1 LRLGLKLKNSSFT
14 SMVYRHGGRVDIERF
29 IRYRQVG
36 VRRCI
41 VYRSRRRVDIGR
53 FFWFVMDR

>member
-1 LRLGLKLKNSSFT
+1 
-14 SMVYRHGGRVDIERF
+14 MVYRHGGRVDIERF

-41 VYRSRRRVDIGR
+41 VYRSRRRVDIRR